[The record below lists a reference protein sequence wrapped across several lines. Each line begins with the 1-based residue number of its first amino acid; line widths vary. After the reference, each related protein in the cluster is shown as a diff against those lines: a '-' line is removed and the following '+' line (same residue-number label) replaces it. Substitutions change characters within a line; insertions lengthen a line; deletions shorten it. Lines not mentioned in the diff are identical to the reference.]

1 MSGPEKE
8 PDRAAPARR
17 PALVVGAGGLMGR
30 ALCERLRASGAEAV
44 AATRDTPPLVRPDG
58 TPAPALRAAGVVHYL
73 ATSVTPGL
81 AETHPERVAADHETF
96 VRTLDALATVEN
108 PPLVVLAST
117 GLTVSESGDGR
128 PCTEDAEALPKSAY
142 ARAKLA
148 LERELLSRSP
158 LVPGMVMRMTNVYGP
173 GHALRRGYG
182 VVAHWL
188 AAVAQ
193 GRPLEL
199 YGDPDTTRDY
209 LYVGDAV
216 AALAGLGPEAA
227 DLPFDVV
234 NIGSGE
240 ATTLGRL
247 LGVIREVTDRELTVR
262 LCPGRGFDQPANLL
276 DVDRA
281 HRRLGWRAR
290 TPLAVGLERTW
301 RALNGTAVAR

>member
-1 MSGPEKE
+1 MSGT
-8 PDRAAPARR
+8 RNTAARTAPARR
-17 PALVVGAGGLMGR
+17 PALVVGAGGLIGR
-30 ALCERLRASGAEAV
+30 ALCERMRAAGTEFV

-58 TPAPALRAAGVVHYL
+58 TPAAALRTAGVVHHL

-81 AETHPERVAADHETF
+81 AETRPEHVAADHETF
-96 VRTLDALATVEN
+96 VRMLDALSTVEN
-108 PPLVVLAST
+108 PPLVVLTST
-117 GLTVSESGDGR
+117 GLTVSESGDGL
-128 PCTEDAEALPKSAY
+128 PCAEDAQALPKSAY

-148 LERELLSRSP
+148 LERELLSRAP
-158 LVPGMVMRMTNVYGP
+158 LVPGMVLRMTNVYGP
-173 GHALRRGYG
+173 GHALRGGYG

-188 AAVAQ
+188 AAAAE

-199 YGDPDTTRDY
+199 WGDPDTTRDY
-209 LYVGDAV
+209 LYVDDAA

-227 DLPFDVV
+227 DLPFEVV
-234 NIGSGE
+234 NIASGE

-262 LCPGRGFDQPANLL
+262 LRPARGFDQPANLL

-281 HRRLGWRAR
+281 HRFLGWRAR

-301 RALNGTAVAR
+301 RALTGAGAAR